1 MMPARSIQ
9 IGRYEMS
16 RNREVASRLL
26 EFIADAQQKASS
38 VGFETQVGQ
47 PSSWRTPLE
56 QLYERCL
63 AELTDEERDALDSMI
78 VKMRRPLAQPTP
90 R

>member
-1 MMPARSIQ
+1 
-9 IGRYEMS
+9 MS
-16 RNREVASRLL
+16 RSGEVASRLA

-38 VGFETQVGQ
+38 VGFRTQAGE

-63 AELTDEERDALDSMI
+63 AELTDEEYGALDRMI
-78 VKMRRPLAQPTP
+78 VKMRRALALPSP